1 MDPAPKP
8 LFFLLVRQLR
18 LALTPRLKRA
28 WAVLTL
34 VMLVSA
40 SLDFLSLGAVVPFLK
55 ALSSPDQFRQSWQHK
70 FGSIIPWS
78 LPSGDFT
85 LVLSM
90 GLLFAGLVLAN
101 ALVKTGSSYLSGRV
115 AASSGT
121 QLARRCL
128 AGSLYQSYAQHTLE
142 HSGELITRMSY
153 VEALLG
159 GVIQPL
165 FQAVSALLVSGAVL
179 FAMLLYRPVVTLVI
193 LVFIGFSFAVVQH
206 FAQRRLRGNSRQMA
220 GLNLAT
226 TKLLQQT
233 SASFRDLKLSRLEAS
248 YLRDFADLD
257 LLARRLAQESFFWGG
272 APKMLIEGL
281 GLAILLLGSL
291 VFLPSGSGAAAII
304 TTIGF
309 IVLGFQKLLPAAQ
322 QLYAC
327 STSITSNRHVMEGVL
342 VLLERCPAPEDLIPD
357 PISEPLPFRDGL
369 SFEEVCYSHGEGGH
383 RLGPISFTIRRGEF
397 IGLVG
402 PTGAGKSTLVD
413 LLMGLLQPS
422 SGHLR
427 IDGVPLAWDPVAQA
441 ATGAWLAQIS
451 HVPQVIYLFEG
462 SVAENIAFGGDQSW
476 PLDRE
481 RLDWAIGAACL
492 QDTISRMPE
501 GLQTRV
507 GERGVRLSGG
517 QRQRIGLAR
526 ALYRGTG
533 LLVLDEATSALD
545 QATEQRVMEHL
556 LAIPNLTI
564 VSIAHRLTTL
574 AQADRIFSLAAD
586 GSGLS
591 VTSYSALV

>member
-1 MDPAPKP
+1 MDLAPKP
-8 LFFLLVRQLR
+8 LSSLLVRQLR
-18 LALTPRLKRA
+18 LALSPRLKRA

-34 VMLVSA
+34 VMLASA

-55 ALSSPDQFRQSWQHK
+55 ALSSPDQLRQSWQHK
-70 FGSIIPWS
+70 FGSFIPWS
-78 LPSGDFT
+78 LPSGDLA
-85 LVLSM
+85 LVTAL
-90 GLLFAGLVLAN
+90 GLVFAVLVLAN
-101 ALVKTGSSYLSGRV
+101 ALVKTGSFYLSGRV

-121 QLARRCL
+121 QIARRCL

-142 HSGELITRMSY
+142 HSGELLTRMGYIESL
-153 VEALLG
+153 VG

-165 FQAVSALLVSGAVL
+165 FQAASALLVAVAVL
-179 FAMLLYRPVVTLVI
+179 LAMVLYRPVATVLI
-193 LVFIGFSFAVVQH
+193 LLLIGLSFAVVQRY
-206 FAQRRLRGNSRQMA
+206 AQRRLRGNSRQMGELKVA
-220 GLNLAT
+220 S

-233 SASFRDLKLSRLEAS
+233 SASFRDLKLSRLEAP
-248 YLRDFADLD
+248 YLRDFAELD
-257 LLARRLAQESFFWGG
+257 FRGRLLGQESFFWGG

-281 GLAILLLGSL
+281 GLAILVLSALAL
-291 VFLPSGSGAAAII
+291 LPSGTTGAALIP
-304 TTIGF
+304 TIGF

-322 QLYAC
+322 QMYAC
-327 STSITSNRHVMEGVL
+327 STSIAGNRYAVEGVL
-342 VLLERCPAPEDLIPD
+342 VLLERCPAPEDLRSD

-451 HVPQVIYLFEG
+451 HVPQVIYLLEG
-462 SVAENIAFGGDQSW
+462 SVAENIAFGGDQSL
-476 PLDRE
+476 PLDRA

-526 ALYRGTG
+526 ALYRGAG

-545 QATEQRVMEHL
+545 QATEQRVMQHL
-556 LAIPNLTI
+556 LSIPNLTI

-591 VTSYSALV
+591 VMSYSALV

>member
-1 MDPAPKP
+1 
-8 LFFLLVRQLR
+8 
-18 LALTPRLKRA
+18 
-28 WAVLTL
+28 
-34 VMLVSA
+34 
-40 SLDFLSLGAVVPFLK
+40 
-55 ALSSPDQFRQSWQHK
+55 
-70 FGSIIPWS
+70 
-78 LPSGDFT
+78 
-85 LVLSM
+85 
-90 GLLFAGLVLAN
+90 
-101 ALVKTGSSYLSGRV
+101 
-115 AASSGT
+115 
-121 QLARRCL
+121 
-128 AGSLYQSYAQHTLE
+128 
-142 HSGELITRMSY
+142 
-153 VEALLG
+153 
-159 GVIQPL
+159 
-165 FQAVSALLVSGAVL
+165 
-179 FAMLLYRPVVTLVI
+179 MLLYRPVVTLVI
-193 LVFIGFSFAVVQH
+193 LVFIGLSFAVVQH

-327 STSITSNRHVMEGVL
+327 STSIASNRHVMEGVL
-342 VLLERCPAPEDLIPD
+342 VLLERCPAPGDLRSD

-369 SFEEVCYSHGEGGH
+369 SFEEVTYSHGEGGH

-451 HVPQVIYLFEG
+451 HVPQVIYLLEG
-462 SVAENIAFGGDQSW
+462 SVAENIAFGGDQSR
-476 PLDRE
+476 PLDRA

-564 VSIAHRLTTL
+564 VAIAHRLTTL

-591 VTSYSALV
+591 VMSYSALV